1 MEKSAGILE
10 ALTHLRRRLG
20 STAFDVLDYWP
31 GDPDTIAIA
40 PPGSD
45 EPCVC
50 FMTAGKDE
58 GRFDV
63 EHGGKVS
70 RDCMIQ
76 GLEWAVRHEL
86 RREAK
91 KRTS

>member
-10 ALTHLRRRLG
+10 ALAYLRRRLG

-31 GDPDTIAIA
+31 DDPDIIGIAR
-40 PPGSD
+40 PGEE

-50 FMTAGKDE
+50 IMTAGKVE

-63 EHGGKVS
+63 EHGGKVFP
-70 RDCMIQ
+70 DCVIQ
-76 GLEWAVRHEL
+76 GLEWAIRHEL
-86 RREAK
+86 RQRA
-91 KRTS
+91 